1 MEGMDAMEIAKLIAG
16 SSFVAAVTTTL
27 ITAFKEKLA
36 RADERERAAEVEA
49 IFLVRELDLL
59 AVNCANAIRE
69 HEEIYHQLR
78 HTPDVS
84 GYPGCAQP
92 ELTIIKAALEKID
105 KSIGA
110 KLAWLENEVR
120 LGMDHIRS
128 AWWHD
133 ALEVD
138 EAHEQQCNLVGY
150 FGNKALKIARELRAK
165 YGLPSDHYQW
175 GMDGVEE
182 LLANYSR
189 DAKKFLK
196 RVG

>member
-1 MEGMDAMEIAKLIAG
+1 MEGMDAIEIAKLIAG

-27 ITAFKEKLA
+27 INAFKEKLA
-36 RADERERAAEVEA
+36 RTEERERVAEVEA

-78 HTPDVS
+78 ETPDV
-84 GYPGCAQP
+84 GRYPGCARP
-92 ELTIIKAALEKID
+92 DFTICKAALEKID
-105 KSIGA
+105 KTLGA
-110 KLAWLENEVR
+110 KLAWLDNEVK

-133 ALEVD
+133 ALED
-138 EAHEQQCNLVGY
+138 HEAHEEQCNLVGY
-150 FGNKALKIARELRAK
+150 FGNKALKIARQLRAK

-182 LLANYSR
+182 LLASYSR

>member
-16 SSFVAAVTTTL
+16 SSFVATVTTTF
-27 ITAFKEKLA
+27 ITALKEKLA
-36 RADERERAAEVEA
+36 RADERKRAAEVEA

-59 AVNCANAIRE
+59 AVNCANSIRE

-78 HTPDVS
+78 DTAD
-84 GYPGCAQP
+84 GGRYPGCAQP
-92 ELTIIKAALEKID
+92 EYTIVKAALEKVD
-105 KSIGA
+105 KTIGA
-110 KLAWLENEVR
+110 KLAWLDNEVK

-133 ALEVD
+133 SLEVD
-138 EAHEQQCNLVGY
+138 EAHEQQRNLVGY
-150 FGNKALKIARELRAK
+150 FGYKALKIARELRAK

-182 LLANYSR
+182 LLSSCSR
-189 DAKKFLK
+189 DAKKYLK